1 MPNLPKIAV
10 LDRPGLSRIE
20 IRNENGEGYN
30 LEVTENG
37 IQVTSL
43 FDDTDMVIK
52 ARTSNQ
58 ILITNVPKV
67 YL

>member
-1 MPNLPKIAV
+1 MSKPKIAV
-10 LDRPGLSRIE
+10 IERDKFSRIE
-20 IRNENGEGYN
+20 IKNENGEGYN
-30 LEVTENG
+30 LEITENG
-37 IQVTSL
+37 IQVTSI
-43 FDDTDMVIK
+43 FDDTDMVVK

>member
-1 MPNLPKIAV
+1 MSKPNIDVVERDKF
-10 LDRPGLSRIE
+10 SRIE

-30 LEVTENG
+30 LEITENG

-43 FDDTDMVIK
+43 FDDTDMVVK